1 MLSFFSALAC
11 VCLFLSDQGGAVSLK
26 FRGDLEMT
34 TDNEDHE
41 VIVPFLSDSEGR
53 FLSYDLK
60 SPSRHA
66 RSVDGDRTLYVSF
79 KAFEFDFL
87 LSLERN
93 DKLVA
98 PKATVEWQQ
107 GNATHRERIKE
118 RCFYRG
124 HLNNA
129 SVSSVAVTN
138 CRGLEGWI
146 HSEGNNFFIQPLQN
160 SSRDHKEHVIH
171 RKYTS
176 LEGDT
181 MQWPTIS
188 ITEEDKSRHKRHD
201 TVRDKNVEVLLTADY
216 SVVSFHGYENIQIY
230 LLTIMNIVNEL
241 YHHRSLGAHVNIC
254 LVRMVL
260 LDPATSNMVVPGNP
274 SRSLEQVC
282 RWAHDVQTEDL
293 DDTDHHDHAIFLT
306 RIDFGPAGYAPVTGM
321 CHELRSCTLN
331 HEDGF
336 SSAFVVAHETG
347 HVLGMEHDGDGN
359 DCSDETAYGSIM
371 APLVQ
376 ATFSRYHWS
385 RCSQMELRQHIS
397 DYYCL
402 DDDPFEKDWPKIPEY
417 PGINYSMD
425 EQCTFD
431 FGGGY
436 RLCTAFKTY
445 DPCKQLWCSHPG
457 NPFFCKTKKGP
468 ALDGTSCGDRLW
480 CLQGSCQKEHPI
492 AIHGGWSTWTAWEE
506 CSRTCDIGIRVRHRT
521 CDNPRPERGGSEC
534 KGQSQEFELCNTQDC
549 PDSPV
554 DFRAQ
559 QCSVHDIEEILG
571 TTHHWIP
578 HQPEGEK
585 SPCKLQCISRE
596 KGDIHRFPGDVIDGT
611 RCSYDNP
618 TNICVLGK
626 CETVGCDRKLQS
638 TKEFDNCGVC
648 DGDGSRCKT
657 IKGTFDKPPRPGNTI
672 PDSDEDSN
680 TEYQEVAVL
689 PKGAWNIEVFETTPS
704 PHYIVLKNAETGVFA
719 LKDHGTKEALLH
731 FVEGGTRWTYLR
743 SSDSETLGTK
753 GPLLQAIVVMISPKG
768 LEPSTLA
775 YKYVIHED
783 LLPSVNNNMIPGG
796 SPDEYIWVMRA
807 WTVCSKSCDGGV
819 QYTRYS
825 CKRKSDDKV
834 MNIRLCNKDE
844 RPAVLRREC
853 NIHSCQE
860 ARWDV
865 DTWEHCS
872 KTCGMEGYQIRTV
885 RCVRPTPDNSTIEP
899 VHHKHCKEEKPANRQ
914 PCNRVPCP
922 SFWRTGAWSKCS
934 VSCGQ
939 GLKERQV
946 VCQGPGNR
954 PWDADDVVHCLEK
967 KPPASQVCIGEPC
980 PEETCSGDQSIF
992 CQLDVLS
999 RYCSIPGYQ
1008 KLCCSSCRRYQPTL
1022 QSPSTSTSFNQT
1034 AVEESGVETQTSGR
1048 QAG

>member
-1 MLSFFSALAC
+1 MPLL
-11 VCLFLSDQGGAVSLK
+11 
-26 FRGDLEMT
+26 GDLEMT
-34 TDNEDHE
+34 TDNGDHE
-41 VIVPFLSDSEGR
+41 VFVPFLSDSEGR

-60 SPSRHA
+60 SSSRHA
-66 RSVDGDRTLYVSF
+66 RSLNGDRNLYVSF
-79 KAFEFDFL
+79 KAFKSDFL
-87 LSLERN
+87 LRLEPN
-93 DKLVA
+93 DKLIA
-98 PKATVEWQQ
+98 PKATVEWQE
-107 GNATHRERIKE
+107 GNTTRKERIKD

-138 CRGLEGWI
+138 CRGL
-146 HSEGNNFFIQPLQN
+146 
-160 SSRDHKEHVIH
+160 
-171 RKYTS
+171 
-176 LEGDT
+176 
-181 MQWPTIS
+181 
-188 ITEEDKSRHKRHD
+188 
-201 TVRDKNVEVLLTADY
+201 
-216 SVVSFHGYENIQIY
+216 
-230 LLTIMNIVNEL
+230 
-241 YHHRSLGAHVNIC
+241 
-254 LVRMVL
+254 
-260 LDPATSNMVVPGNP
+260 SNMVVPGNP

-293 DDTDHHDHAIFLT
+293 DDSDHHDHAIFLT

-521 CDNPRPERGGSEC
+521 CDNPRPERGGSDC

-618 TNICVLGK
+618 TNICALGK

-648 DGDGSRCKT
+648 GGDSTKCKT
-657 IKGTFDKPPRPGNTI
+657 IKGTFDKAPRPGNTI
-672 PDSDEDSN
+672 PGSDEESD
-680 TEYQEVAVL
+680 TEYQEVVVL

-704 PHYIVLKNAETGVFA
+704 PHFIALKNAVTGVVA

-731 FVEGGTRWTYLR
+731 FVEGGARWTYLR

-753 GPLLQAIVVMISPKG
+753 GPLLQPIVVLISPKG
-768 LEPSTLA
+768 VEPSTLA

-807 WTVCSKSCDGGV
+807 WTVCSKSCGGGV
-819 QYTRYS
+819 QYTRYA

-860 ARWDV
+860 ARMPSTKPHLSQVLKTIHTQTHLSLVLNTIHTQTHLSLVLNTIHTQTHLSLVLNTIHTHTHLSLVLNTIHTQTHLSLVLNTIHTQTHLYLELNTIHTQTHLSLERNTIHTLTHLSLVLNTIHIQTHLSLVLNTIHIPSTHKHTCPWWV
-865 DTWEHCS
+865 EEAWEHCS

-885 RCVRPTPDNSTIEP
+885 RCVRPTPDNSSIEP
-899 VHHKHCKEEKPANRQ
+899 VHHKHCKEDKPANRQ

-922 SFWRTGAWSKCS
+922 SFWRTGAWSK
-934 VSCGQ
+934 
-939 GLKERQV
+939 
-946 VCQGPGNR
+946 
-954 PWDADDVVHCLEK
+954 D
-967 KPPASQVCIGEPC
+967 
-980 PEETCSGDQSIF
+980 TCAGDQSIF

-1008 KLCCSSCRRYQPTL
+1008 KLCCRSCRRYQPTPQL
-1022 QSPSTSTSFNQT
+1022 TQAPLNQT
-1034 AVEESGVETQTSGR
+1034 VQEGR
-1048 QAG
+1048 CCRPNI